1 MNKEK
6 NKSSFKNQCKK
17 CGATIPIMLSRN
29 NICDICLVNNKNK
42 NDRQRNT

>member
-6 NKSSFKNQCKK
+6 SKSSFKNQCKK
-17 CGATIPIMLSRN
+17 CGAYIPIMLSRN

>member
-6 NKSSFKNQCKK
+6 SKSSFKNQCKK
-17 CGATIPIMLSRN
+17 CRATIPIMLSRN